1 MSYLYEMHAHVSEVS
16 TCSPTKAKDF
26 IALYKNTEY
35 AGIVLT
41 DHMNSDTFTQRG
53 LGDAPWDKKI
63 DHFLTG
69 YKAVKEAAG
78 DELAVIM
85 AMEIHFYDNP
95 NDYLV
100 YGITEEFLRSHGD
113 LMAMGAKK
121 FSQLAHENGILFL
134 QAHPFRRNSLV
145 TDWKILDGYEIF
157 NGNPRHYSCNPMAE
171 QWAKYHNKSIVTSGS
186 DFHEPE
192 DAGHGGVYFEKK
204 ITTPQELVEELK
216 SGNYTLKKDKFKH
229 TRPE

>member
-1 MSYLYEMHAHVSEVS
+1 MSYLYEMHAHVKEVS
-16 TCSPTKAKDF
+16 TCSPTSAREF
-26 IALYKNTEY
+26 VSLYTDTDY
-35 AGIVLT
+35 TGIVLT
-41 DHMNSDTFTQRG
+41 DHMNSDTFTKRG
-53 LGDAPWDKKI
+53 LGDAQWDEKI

-78 DELAVIM
+78 DKLIVII

-100 YGITEEFLRSHGD
+100 YGVTENFLRSHGD
-113 LMAMGAKK
+113 LMAMGAQK
-121 FSQLAHENGILFL
+121 FSELAKENGVIFI
-134 QAHPFRRNSLV
+134 QAHPFRRDSLV
-145 TDWKILDGYEIF
+145 TDWKLLDGYEIF

-171 QWAKYHNKSIVTSGS
+171 EWAKYHQKSIVTSGS

-192 DAGHGGVYFEKK
+192 DACHGGIYFEKK
-204 ITTPQELVEELK
+204 ISTPQELVEELR
-216 SGNYTLKKDKFKH
+216 SGNYTLFKKKFKH